1 MASTNY
7 LEYGIIADNTI
18 TSNGDITTIYGDIGA
33 GTSIIDTA
41 PIVFSGQK
49 NIGSSISVV
58 LTSTQNA
65 YNNFMGMTATVTI
78 SDSNIGGMTFTP
90 GVHQ

>member
-33 GTSIIDTA
+33 GTSI
-41 PIVFSGQK
+41 VFSGQK

-65 YNNFMGMTATVTI
+65 YNNFMGMTTTVTI